1 MSSTSLYS
9 FNKDTNPEELI
20 LPLPSSSYFGSLP
33 KKYFETPSSLTNRHS
48 VFANSSNIYWVV
60 PLPSTSHHQ
69 DFTFVSRGSQMI
81 PIQLHLPLL
90 LENGGQPKVYI
101 MILSN
106 PEKLQEIDLILVQGV
121 EGFFANSICQADLP
135 GRNWDVKHLNWICQ
149 CLENVKHI
157 LPHGGL
163 MMIYHGTK

>member
-1 MSSTSLYS
+1 
-9 FNKDTNPEELI
+9 
-20 LPLPSSSYFGSLP
+20 
-33 KKYFETPSSLTNRHS
+33 
-48 VFANSSNIYWVV
+48 
-60 PLPSTSHHQ
+60 
-69 DFTFVSRGSQMI
+69 MI

-90 LENGGQPKVYI
+90 LGNGGQPKVYI

-121 EGFFANSICQADLP
+121 EGFSANSICQADLP
-135 GRNWDVKHLNWICQ
+135 GRKWDVKHLNWICLK
-149 CLENVKHI
+149 CLEHVKHI